1 MKTRKKANKWEK
13 WRGIQLIISPTDTLM
28 HYCYNYSQM
37 SQKNLYTFS
46 PHSTLVH
53 FSGHE
58 SWTATFPTGFMFV
71 WRICFRFQVL
81 LRFLKYQACLV
92 TRNSCHSLLALT
104 CTWRKQVFKCRVWKQ
119 CHFQAP
125 SRALMF
131 RFQLEMYPRALLFRS
146 SGAKLPRG
154 QGPACGAH
162 GECGALVLPPNV

>member
-1 MKTRKKANKWEK
+1 MTKMKGNSINHFPYWHFNALLLQWLPNVREESLHLLTH
-13 WRGIQLIISPTDTLM
+13 P
-28 HYCYNYSQM
+28 
-37 SQKNLYTFS
+37 
-46 PHSTLVH
+46 TLVH

-71 WRICFRFQVL
+71 WRICFHFQVL

-131 RFQLEMYPRALLFRS
+131 RFQREMYPRALLFRS